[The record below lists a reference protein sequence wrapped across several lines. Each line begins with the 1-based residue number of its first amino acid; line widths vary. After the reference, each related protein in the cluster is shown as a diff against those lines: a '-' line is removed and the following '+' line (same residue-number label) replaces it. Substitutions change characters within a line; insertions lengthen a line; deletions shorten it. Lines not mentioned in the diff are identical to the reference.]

1 MTEVDE
7 LLARL
12 RKLPAV
18 ALDSEFKAAVQARG
32 RRRVQRRAS
41 QTPFAPLASLALA
54 VTVVLYLG
62 WALQFTSALYR

>member
-18 ALDSEFKAAVQARG
+18 PLDADFKASVRARA
-32 RRRVQRRAS
+32 RRKVRQPPRP
-41 QTPFAPLASLALA
+41 TPFASLAVA
-54 VTVVLYLG
+54 ATVFLYLG
-62 WALQFTSALYR
+62 WALRFASALYR

>member
-12 RKLPAV
+12 RKLPPV
-18 ALDSEFKAAVQARG
+18 ALESEFKASVQKRA
-32 RRRVQRRAS
+32 RRRVQDRARPA
-41 QTPFAPLASLALA
+41 PFAPFASLALA

-62 WALQFTSALYR
+62 WALHFTSALYR

>member
-12 RKLPAV
+12 RKLPPV
-18 ALDSEFKAAVQARG
+18 ALDGAFKASVQARA
-32 RRRVQRRAS
+32 RRRLQRPARPA
-41 QTPFAPLASLALA
+41 PFAPLASLALA

-62 WALQFTSALYR
+62 WALQFASALYR

>member
-18 ALDSEFKAAVQARG
+18 ELDGHFKAAVQARAHQRMRG
-32 RRRVQRRAS
+32 ASRRA
-41 QTPFAPLASLALA
+41 PFASLASLALGL
-54 VTVVLYLG
+54 TVVLYLG

>member
-18 ALDSEFKAAVQARG
+18 ALDGEFKASVQARARQRL
-32 RRRVQRRAS
+32 RRPARPA
-41 QTPFAPLASLALA
+41 PFAALALGGI
-54 VTVVLYLG
+54 VVLYLG

>member
-12 RKLPAV
+12 RKLPPV
-18 ALDSEFKAAVQARG
+18 ALDSEFMASVQARARG
-32 RRRVQRRAS
+32 QVRKPARRV
-41 QTPFAPLASLALA
+41 PLASLALA
-54 VTVVLYLG
+54 VTVVLNLG

>member
-18 ALDSEFKAAVQARG
+18 SLDSELEASLRARAVRRLRG
-32 RRRVQRRAS
+32 RARP
-41 QTPFAPLASLALA
+41 TPFAALALA
-54 VTVVLYLG
+54 ATVVLYLG
-62 WALQFTSALYR
+62 WALQFTSALYH

>member
-18 ALDSEFKAAVQARG
+18 PLDSDFKAAVHMHAL
-32 RRRVQRRAS
+32 RRLRKPARRA
-41 QTPFAPLASLALA
+41 PFASFASLALA

-62 WALQFTSALYR
+62 WAVQFTSALYR

>member
-18 ALDSEFKAAVQARG
+18 SLDRELEASLRARAVRRLRVRARP
-32 RRRVQRRAS
+32 
-41 QTPFAPLASLALA
+41 TPFAVLALA
-54 VTVVLYLG
+54 ATVVLYLG

>member
-18 ALDSEFKAAVQARG
+18 SLDREFEASLRKRAVRRLRKRARP
-32 RRRVQRRAS
+32 A
-41 QTPFAPLASLALA
+41 PFASLALA
-54 VTVVLYLG
+54 ATVVLYLS
-62 WALQFTSALYR
+62 WALQFASDLYR